1 MFKPDCIRRLAFSTT
16 FLVTFISSLILSLGP
31 AMSQPPTRIQFA
43 RGSYC
48 GSYSGNFN
56 QGKEFVLNLRR
67 GQRFTSRNIGGGTQ
81 YDVYLTGPKG
91 PINGQK
97 VSASQID
104 YYIPVSGDYYVYVES
119 TTSYSNIEFC
129 AY

>member
-1 MFKPDCIRRLAFSTT
+1 MLKQNSLERLAFSTA
-16 FLVTFISSLILSLGP
+16 FLVTFISSLILQLGP

-48 GSYSGNFN
+48 GSYSGNFS
-56 QGKEFVLNLRR
+56 QGREFVLNLRR

-81 YDVYLTGPKG
+81 YDLYVSGPRG
-91 PINGQK
+91 RINGQK
-97 VSASQID
+97 VSPSQID
-104 YYIPVSGDYYVYVES
+104 YYIPASGDYYVYIES
-119 TTSYSNIEFC
+119 TTSYSNVEFC